1 MRLVTMKFS
10 ASQTT
15 AKVVDQLCAGLGLP
29 RRDLNLNEGASLG
42 PQDCLIAAFPVFSG
56 RLPAFFKAWMDQ
68 IQGRDTPAVAVVVYG
83 NRAYED
89 ALLELSDA
97 LESGADAAEIAS
109 FAQALLEKGLDAAH
123 PMTSPVPG
131 QRPYRKITAL
141 PLKPQT
147 NSRCL
152 RCGRCAAVC
161 PVQAIDPA
169 QPRLTDK
176 TRCVSCTACI
186 QACPAG
192 ARQFPPALY
201 YPARLVFQQK
211 MKQPRQPEWFL

>member
-97 LESGADAAEIAS
+97 EIGGCLGISKDSVRQYLTRARRKALEIYRRTEGDTGDEKRQKIFSG
-109 FAQALLEKGLDAAH
+109 
-123 PMTSPVPG
+123 
-131 QRPYRKITAL
+131 RR
-141 PLKPQT
+141 
-147 NSRCL
+147 
-152 RCGRCAAVC
+152 
-161 PVQAIDPA
+161 
-169 QPRLTDK
+169 
-176 TRCVSCTACI
+176 
-186 QACPAG
+186 
-192 ARQFPPALY
+192 
-201 YPARLVFQQK
+201 
-211 MKQPRQPEWFL
+211 

>member
-29 RRDLNLNEGASLG
+29 RRDLNLNESASLG

-97 LESGADAAEIAS
+97 LEAGGVPARGAAPVAAA
-109 FAQALLEKGLDAAH
+109 GLIF
-123 PMTSPVPG
+123 SPGCHRRPG
-131 QRPYRKITAL
+131 A
-141 PLKPQT
+141 
-147 NSRCL
+147 
-152 RCGRCAAVC
+152 
-161 PVQAIDPA
+161 
-169 QPRLTDK
+169 
-176 TRCVSCTACI
+176 
-186 QACPAG
+186 AG
-192 ARQFPPALY
+192 AAGTVRLSPAS
-201 YPARLVFQQK
+201 V
-211 MKQPRQPEWFL
+211 